1 MLYTPAPTV
10 EYQLGVKVH
19 GSIVLSLFPSSLP
32 PRCCQMLVTTDY
44 TPTLSQDFLFAVVTG
59 SRRAQ
64 VADRDKMPYTYA
76 VLHEV
81 MRIRPLAPMGLPHA
95 VTEDLVLGESFG
107 NLMLDD

>member
-1 MLYTPAPTV
+1 
-10 EYQLGVKVH
+10 
-19 GSIVLSLFPSSLP
+19 
-32 PRCCQMLVTTDY
+32 MLVTTDY